1 MQTTFAE
8 PGIIITIQE
17 EKGSNYYDE
26 ELAKALV
33 EIWRARHSW
42 TPEQRER
49 IIAITKESYLDHG
62 K

>member
-1 MQTTFAE
+1 MKTTFAE

-33 EIWRARHSW
+33 EIWRARRSW

-49 IIAITKESYLDHG
+49 IVAIAKESYIDHG